1 MLAIYRFAMLCIM
14 LLPVGAYAATY
25 TMAQGSLPPCST
37 SWSVN
42 VNTYTCTG
50 DGRVT
55 LAHSDIIAAS
65 AASITLIAANG
76 VQLGT
81 NVTLG
86 SNTNRVNLQAEYGTV
101 VISAGVVIW
110 GNVQTTSGA
119 VSATSATING
129 NVQTNNTYTHNGGVV
144 NGTINAN
151 NGVTLTGVA
160 VSGTVT
166 ANSDV
171 NLTGGSV
178 AGRVTSSSNKVI
190 TNGTNLAD
198 GATTL
203 SGFTITGG
211 TITGSFVLN
220 ANNVATFTGVTM
232 TSGSISGA
240 STITINNSQLGSSGS
255 LVTVSTNSNE
265 ITLSNNSVVYGV
277 LTAANNST
285 VNVQTG
291 SQVYG
296 QCLPNSTPANA
307 CTPYTAPRNE
317 YRFDQLEWT
326 GAAAE
331 VLDSI
336 GNNHGT
342 AFAAQ
347 TSAASAGQICR
358 AGEFNGSSY
367 VTVPDLSVLTG
378 TASLSFWI
386 KTTATGNDTVWQ
398 APAVTG
404 VEQSGGADD
413 IFWGWIDS
421 QGRIGLTK
429 GDYNSAVAN
438 TKSSIAINNGQ
449 FRHVVLTRNAGTGAF
464 QIFIDGALNQSG
476 SYNVMQG
483 TVGNLFN
490 DIGRVRHTNGTSF
503 NYLNATLD
511 EVLVYNSVLDSQEV
525 QRLYTVQREKRDLG
539 GEVRQ
544 CPQLPLQCLADSF
557 TGTLSDSWITARSSG
572 TFTPSVVN
580 GRLRMTQ
587 NVGNQSTSVT
597 YQRLYPAANNLVVVE
612 FDYLAYGGNGADG
625 MALVLSDATVTPQPG
640 AFGGPLGYGFKP
652 GIPGFSGGWLGF
664 GLDEYGNYSAEGGST
679 NVGRRQ
685 QSVVVRGSGSG
696 TTGYRYLRGTCNN
709 GTTNTNGNCLT
720 PAVDGNQNNPH
731 RYRFT
736 IDSRQAGSTL
746 VSVDRNTGNGFVNL
760 IAPFNAQ
767 GQTGQAPVP
776 ENFFVSITGSTGGSN
791 NIHELDNLSICAQ
804 RSMPVGQQI
813 NHIELTHQAAGIA
826 CVASAVQVK
835 ACLNADCSTLF
846 TSPVSVDLSNS
857 AGNWQTDPI
866 TLTNGVGTAYLRH
879 PAGGVATIGV
889 TETVPPRKAFSQTV
903 CKVGNNSS
911 NCQINFAN
919 AGLLFAQADGVT
931 PLSHQTAG
939 VAFNGVLRAIRTNTT
954 TGACE
959 ARTSGSQTVRLGF
972 SCENPSSCIAGQQF
986 SINNTPIAAN
996 GAASSTNRSNVNLT
1010 FNSSGSAPITMR
1022 YTDVGQLALH
1032 ASLVLAEQS
1041 PDPAITLNGSS
1052 NAFVVRPHTLA
1063 VVQALRQ
1070 NGSANPATQ
1079 TGGNGF
1085 VAAGEPFNM
1094 VVEARNADGQATPN
1108 FGKELNRQRVEAV
1121 FNQLVYPSSGNNGT
1135 LNGGVVD
1142 TATAALNGRQ
1152 TVTGVSWNEA
1162 GSITLRAK
1170 LLNDI
1175 YLGVADISA
1184 KPVSETVGRF
1194 YPDNFA
1200 LASSEVRNSCTN
1212 FSYMSQPA
1220 LTVNYQLEAKGRGGN
1235 TLQNYHSGHYPAGA
1249 ATMLTVAQDN
1259 STRLAAERLAVQA
1272 AQWQHGVY
1280 RVQQNNVSFN
1290 RAAVPDGPYSNM
1302 QLGLQIVSEQD
1313 SRNFPAFTLGTDA
1326 LALSGTLNMR
1336 YGRLVL
1342 QNSGGPE
1349 DEPVPLAFNTEYW
1362 QGGRFI
1368 NNIDDNC
1375 SVISNSSALLSTISG
1390 TPALSM
1396 TGVGGV
1402 VQTGRFPA
1410 QSLTLAPPGIP
1421 GVWQVEYM
1429 AEPWL
1434 QYYWRG
1440 ASANY
1445 QQNPQAEIMFGRF
1458 RGNPRQIFWR
1468 ELFR

>member
-25 TMAQGSLPPCST
+25 TMASNSRPPCST
-37 SWSVN
+37 SWSVSS
-42 VNTYTCTG
+42 NTYTCTG

-55 LAHSDIIAAS
+55 LNNNDIISAS
-65 AASITLIAANG
+65 AGSITLVAANG
-76 VQLGT
+76 FQLGT

-86 SNTNRVNLQAEYGTV
+86 RNSNRVNLQATYGSV
-101 VISAGVVIW
+101 VVAANSVIW

-119 VSATSATING
+119 ITLTSSTIHG
-129 NVQTNNTYTHNGGVV
+129 NVQTDATYNHNGGAV
-144 NGTINAN
+144 NGNISAN
-151 NGVTLTGVA
+151 NGVVLTSVT

-171 NLTGGSV
+171 SLTGSSI
-178 AGRVTSSSNKVI
+178 AGRVTSSSNKVTA
-190 TNGTNLAD
+190 TNSTLQNGVY
-198 GATTL
+198 GSSGIQISGGTL
-203 SGFTITGG
+203 SGGLESVCNNIVLTNTTMLAGDIKTSPQLGSGCAAERVEIIGGNITANIVGG
-211 TITGSFVLN
+211 
-220 ANNVATFTGVTM
+220 ANNVIVRDGAEFHGNIQARFNVLID
-232 TSGSISGA
+232 GSTVFGNISGESGYA
-240 STITINNSQLGSSGS
+240 LQETKLVNSAVYGS
-255 LVTVSTNSNE
+255 VTVGTSWERIVGEGNSA
-265 ITLSNNSVVYGV
+265 I
-277 LTAANNST
+277 
-285 VNVQTG
+285 
-291 SQVYG
+291 YG
-296 QCLPNSTPANA
+296 QCTYGAITPATL
-307 CTPYTAPRNE
+307 CS
-317 YRFDQLEWT
+317 Q
-326 GAAAE
+326 
-331 VLDSI
+331 
-336 GNNHGT
+336 
-342 AFAAQ
+342 
-347 TSAASAGQICR
+347 
-358 AGEFNGSSY
+358 
-367 VTVPDLSVLTG
+367 
-378 TASLSFWI
+378 
-386 KTTATGNDTVWQ
+386 Q
-398 APAVTG
+398 AV
-404 VEQSGGADD
+404 
-413 IFWGWIDS
+413 
-421 QGRIGLTK
+421 
-429 GDYNSAVAN
+429 
-438 TKSSIAINNGQ
+438 
-449 FRHVVLTRNAGTGAF
+449 
-464 QIFIDGALNQSG
+464 
-476 SYNVMQG
+476 
-483 TVGNLFN
+483 
-490 DIGRVRHTNGTSF
+490 
-503 NYLNATLD
+503 
-511 EVLVYNSVLDSQEV
+511 
-525 QRLYTVQREKRDLG
+525 
-539 GEVRQ
+539 
-544 CPQLPLQCLADSF
+544 QCLADNF
-557 TGTLSDSWITARSSG
+557 DNPLSTESWITARSSG

-760 IAPFNAQ
+760 IAPFNVQ

-835 ACLNADCSTLF
+835 ACLNADCSSLF

-857 AGNWQTDPI
+857 AGNWQADPI

-911 NCQINFAN
+911 NCQINFAS

-986 SINNTPIAAN
+986 SINNTQIAAN

-1010 FNSSGSAPITMR
+1010 FNASGSAPLTMR

-1032 ASLVLAEQS
+1032 ASLALAEQS

-1085 VAAGEPFNM
+1085 VAAGEPFNV

-1170 LLNDI
+1170 LLNDT

-1290 RAAVPDGPYSNM
+1290 RAAVPDGPYTNM

-1375 SVISNSSALLSTISG
+1375 SLISNSSALLSTISG

>member
-1 MLAIYRFAMLCIM
+1 MLAIYRFAMLCII

-25 TMAQGSLPPCST
+25 TMASNSRPPCST
-37 SWSVN
+37 SWSVSS
-42 VNTYTCTG
+42 NTYTCTG

-55 LAHSDIIAAS
+55 LNNNDIISAS
-65 AASITLIAANG
+65 AGSITLVAANG
-76 VQLGT
+76 FQLGT

-86 SNTNRVNLQAEYGTV
+86 RNSNRVNLQATYGSV
-101 VISAGVVIW
+101 VVATNSVIW

-119 VSATSATING
+119 ITLTSSTIHG
-129 NVQTNNTYTHNGGVV
+129 NVQTDAAYNHNGGAV
-144 NGTINAN
+144 NGNINAT
-151 NGVTLTGVA
+151 NGVVLTSVT

-171 NLTGGSV
+171 SLTGSSI
-178 AGRVTSSSNKVI
+178 AGRVTSSSNKVTA
-190 TNGTNLAD
+190 TNSTLQNGVY
-198 GATTL
+198 GSSGIQISGGTL
-203 SGFTITGG
+203 SGGLESVCNNIVLTNTTMLAGDIKTSPQLGSGCAAERVEIIGGNITANIVGG
-211 TITGSFVLN
+211 
-220 ANNVATFTGVTM
+220 ANNVIVRDGAEFHGNIQARFNVLID
-232 TSGSISGA
+232 GSTVFGNISGESGYA
-240 STITINNSQLGSSGS
+240 LQETKLVNSAVYGS
-255 LVTVSTNSNE
+255 VTVGTSWERIVGEGNSA
-265 ITLSNNSVVYGV
+265 I
-277 LTAANNST
+277 
-285 VNVQTG
+285 
-291 SQVYG
+291 YG
-296 QCLPNSTPANA
+296 QCTYGAITPATL
-307 CTPYTAPRNE
+307 CS
-317 YRFDQLEWT
+317 Q
-326 GAAAE
+326 
-331 VLDSI
+331 
-336 GNNHGT
+336 
-342 AFAAQ
+342 
-347 TSAASAGQICR
+347 
-358 AGEFNGSSY
+358 
-367 VTVPDLSVLTG
+367 
-378 TASLSFWI
+378 
-386 KTTATGNDTVWQ
+386 Q
-398 APAVTG
+398 AV
-404 VEQSGGADD
+404 
-413 IFWGWIDS
+413 
-421 QGRIGLTK
+421 
-429 GDYNSAVAN
+429 
-438 TKSSIAINNGQ
+438 
-449 FRHVVLTRNAGTGAF
+449 
-464 QIFIDGALNQSG
+464 
-476 SYNVMQG
+476 
-483 TVGNLFN
+483 
-490 DIGRVRHTNGTSF
+490 
-503 NYLNATLD
+503 
-511 EVLVYNSVLDSQEV
+511 
-525 QRLYTVQREKRDLG
+525 
-539 GEVRQ
+539 
-544 CPQLPLQCLADSF
+544 QCLADNF
-557 TGTLSDSWITARSSG
+557 DNPLSTESWITARSSG

-760 IAPFNAQ
+760 IAPFNVQ

-931 PLSHQTAG
+931 PLSHQIAG

-986 SINNTPIAAN
+986 SINNTQIAAN

-1010 FNSSGSAPITMR
+1010 FNASGSAPLTMR

-1032 ASLVLAEQS
+1032 ASLALAEQS

-1085 VAAGEPFNM
+1085 VAAGEPFNV

-1121 FNQLVYPSSGNNGT
+1121 FNQLVYPSSGSNGT
-1135 LNGGVVD
+1135 LSGGVVD
-1142 TATAALNGRQ
+1142 AATAALNGRQ

-1170 LLNDI
+1170 LLNDT

-1290 RAAVPDGPYSNM
+1290 RAAVPDGPYTTM

-1349 DEPVPLAFNTEYW
+1349 DEPVPLAFNTEHW

-1375 SVISNSSALLSTISG
+1375 SLISNSSALLSTISG